1 MSGFFILLALAFV
14 SLFFLA
20 FFLGK
25 ISGFNKVEKWGEKEL
40 KSDDYKR
47 FKVEKDYCTGGYGAA
62 MFVFAYFVIMF
73 LAIFFGTLKDWRSD
87 IINNYE
93 KGEYVKVI
101 GSTQYQL
108 NDSTKVE
115 KTYEPTYITKKNYE
129 KKMKDD

>member
-1 MSGFFILLALAFV
+1 MSGFFILLALIFV
-14 SLFFLA
+14 SLFFFAL
-20 FFLGK
+20 FLGK
-25 ISGFNKVEKWGEKEL
+25 ISGFSKAGKWGKETL
-40 KSDDYKR
+40 DSSDYES
-47 FKVEKDYCTGGYGAA
+47 FKVEKDFRTGGYGAA
-62 MFVFAYFVIMF
+62 AGLFAYLAIMF
-73 LAIFFGTLKDWRSD
+73 SAFFFGTLMDWRSE

-115 KTYEPTYITKKNYE
+115 KTFEPRYITKKNYE